1 MLTFLYMYHHSLLL
15 KSEAIETYRA
25 AQDVAWGHR
34 TGGSAAWT
42 HQPLG
47 PATSFKITVG
57 FLIVSLDSELYLC
70 CSISSWSFKNS
81 SPLKVLG
88 FLVFCFKRNSSH
100 ASSKISSSFWNHLAT
115 PFSMLQPLPPIMATK
130 CKAICHKL
138 DAKVEN
144 HPHQSIIPQK
154 KTKKKH
160 GKKTS
165 SNPFRG
171 HGPWFSEFLFHVFFN
186 HPGPPTMPPTH
197 SPVWTPTRQP
207 GGGTEQPP
215 QWFIDQLHRK
225 SQHFFQVKWCLN
237 FSRF

>member
-42 HQPLG
+42 HRPLG

-70 CSISSWSFKNS
+70 LISSWSFKNS

-88 FLVFCFKRNSSH
+88 VLVFCFKRNSSH
-100 ASSKISSSFWNHLAT
+100 ASSKISSSFSNHLAT

-138 DAKVEN
+138 DAKVEKSS
-144 HPHQSIIPQK
+144 PPIIIPQNKK
-154 KTKKKH
+154 KT
-160 GKKTS
+160 GKKLHQILS
-165 SNPFRG
+165 VAMIISFFSN
-171 HGPWFSEFLFHVFFN
+171 VFFN

-207 GGGTEQPP
+207 GGGPP
-215 QWFIDQLHRK
+215 VVHWSASSDK
-225 SQHFFQVKWCLN
+225 SALFSSQVASEFF
-237 FSRF
+237 